1 MFCRGLSR
9 KGWECLEGE
18 CLEGECL
25 EGECL
30 EGEEECLEGAGNV
43 LKRKGMS
50 GRGRDCLEREGLV

>member
-25 EGECL
+25 EGE
-30 EGEEECLEGAGNV
+30 EECLEGAGNV
-43 LKRKGMS
+43 
-50 GRGRDCLEREGLV
+50 